1 MTPRDTFALIAGSG
15 APKMI
20 GENTQQLKR
29 LGPAPTPF
37 GLSAPL
43 YRARLGE
50 AHFLFLPRYG
60 DPGEEVAAPWV
71 NYRANMYALKEYGV
85 DRVLAWEDATA
96 VNFSL
101 GIGQHV
107 LPNDFLDDTRGRE
120 SSFYKGTALGGMRH
134 HPLFCEETKVAAES
148 VLRMHQA
155 PYQSHGTY
163 VCRQGPHR
171 EAPAE
176 VRWLR
181 SLGGDIVGMALA
193 PEVYLAR
200 ELEICYVPLCCVV
213 GHAEGVKQRDSEPGA
228 VMDDFL
234 TEAQGDAVE
243 LARGQLLTLAAAVS
257 RAVLD
262 DRTCPCAHGLDGY
275 REAGLLKGE
284 DWRQWIGKP

>member
-1 MTPRDTFALIAGSG
+1 MTPRDTFALIAGLG
-15 APKMI
+15 ASEII
-20 GENTQQLKR
+20 GRTAQHLRR
-29 LGPAPTPF
+29 LGPVPTPF
-37 GLSAPL
+37 GLSAPV

-50 AHFLFLPRYG
+50 AHFLLLPRYG

-71 NYRANMYALKEYGV
+71 NYRANMYALREYGV
-85 DRVLAWEDATA
+85 SRVLAWEDAVA

-101 GIGQHV
+101 AMGQYV

-134 HPLFCEETKVAAES
+134 HPLFCEETKAAAES
-148 VLRMHQA
+148 VLRMHQT

-163 VCRQGPHR
+163 LCRQGPHR
-171 EAPAE
+171 ESPAE

-181 SLGGDIVGMALA
+181 SLGGDLAGMALA

-200 ELEICYVPLCCVV
+200 ELEMCYVPLCCIVDY
-213 GHAEGVKQRDSEPGA
+213 AEGVKQRGPEA
-228 VMDDFL
+228 EAMMDDFL
-234 TEAQGDAVE
+234 SGAQEDAVE
-243 LARGQLLTLAAAVS
+243 LARGQLLTLAAALS
-257 RAVLD
+257 RSVLD
-262 DRTCPCAHGLDGY
+262 ERTCPCAKGLERY